1 MAIQIVK
8 NNQNITLGATED
20 ELILTPPFN
29 VEGQVVLKHVSGTFK
44 ATVGGTTN
52 DSNIRA
58 YSTVND
64 TCVLTINPTSQ
75 MDSVNRIHAVGSGVC
90 TITY

>member
-1 MAIQIVK
+1 MAIQTVK
-8 NNQNITLGATED
+8 NNQNVTVGTTED
-20 ELILTPPFN
+20 ELVLLPPYN
-29 VEGQVVLKHVSGTFK
+29 YEGQVTLKHVSGTFK

-52 DSNIRA
+52 DTNIRT

-64 TCVLTINPTSQ
+64 TCIITTNPTMQ
-75 MDSVNRIHAVGSGVC
+75 WDTANRIHVVGSGVF